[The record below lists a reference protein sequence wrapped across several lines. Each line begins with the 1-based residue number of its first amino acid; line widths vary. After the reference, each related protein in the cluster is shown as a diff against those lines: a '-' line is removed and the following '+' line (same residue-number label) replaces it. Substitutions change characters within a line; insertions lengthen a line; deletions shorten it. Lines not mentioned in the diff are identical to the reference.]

1 MTKTE
6 RSIKMGLFLFT
17 LLTSFMLVLFLS
29 TSVSAQQS
37 ADTSSGWEFGASIY
51 GWFPDIAGTTAFS
64 PPGSDSEFEIKFED
78 IVENLEFALM
88 GVFDARKGSWGV
100 VTDVM
105 YLNLANSKSA
115 TVDGSIGPNNIPTK
129 ATADIDLDM
138 VSWVWNLAAYY
149 RVLALNGTTFDILAG
164 TRYLDVDQKIKWDM
178 TRNFDD
184 VPVAERSGE
193 VEMGMTN
200 WDAIVGI
207 RGRIGLGA
215 KKALFIPYYLDLGLG
230 ESDLT
235 WQGIAGLGYA
245 FGWGDIVA
253 AWRHLYYDMSSGS
266 AIDTI
271 RFSGPALGVTLRW

>member
-1 MTKTE
+1 
-6 RSIKMGLFLFT
+6 
-17 LLTSFMLVLFLS
+17 MLVLFLS
-29 TSVSAQQS
+29 TGVFAQQS
-37 ADTSSGWEFGASIY
+37 ADKSNGWEFGASIY

-88 GVFDARKGSWGV
+88 GAFDVRKGSWGV
-100 VTDVM
+100 VTDAIYM
-105 YLNLANSKSA
+105 NIANSESA
-115 TVDGSIGPNNIPTK
+115 SMNGSIGPNSTPTEV
-129 ATADIDLDM
+129 TADVSLDM

-149 RVLALNGTTFDILAG
+149 RALALNGTTFDILAG

-178 TRNFDD
+178 TGNVND

-193 VEMGMTN
+193 AKVGMTN
-200 WDAIVGI
+200 WDAIFGV

-215 KKALFIPYYLDLGLG
+215 KKALFIPYYLDLGVG
-230 ESDLT
+230 ESDFT

-253 AWRHLYYDMSSGS
+253 AWRYLYYDMSSGS
-266 AIDTI
+266 AIDDI
-271 RFSGPALGVTLRW
+271 RFSGPAVGATFRW